1 MDKNWIKMEAKIA
14 KKLNKIEKKL
24 KDKKL
29 INNLIKKINF

>member
-1 MDKNWIKMEAKIA
+1 MGAKIA

-24 KDKKL
+24 KNKKL

>member
-1 MDKNWIKMEAKIA
+1 MGAKIA
-14 KKLNKIEKKL
+14 KKLNKIEKKKL